1 MSIAE
6 AGEFGLIARVV
17 ARLENGPTTLLGPG
31 DDSAIVAAPDGRIV
45 ASTDV
50 LVEGRHFRRDWSSGA
65 DVGHRAAAANLAD
78 IAAMGAVPTALLVG
92 LCAPADLELSWA
104 EELAGGLSDEAAL
117 TGASVVGGDTSA
129 SPTLTIAVTALGD
142 LGGRPPVLRSGAQPG
157 DVIAIAGRIGHA
169 AAGYTVLSRGFR
181 TPKALV
187 EAYRRPVVPYEA
199 GPAAARAGATAMID
213 VSDGLLQDLG
223 HIARASVVGVDV
235 HTNTFEISGQMRDA
249 AAALGVDPLQWILG
263 GGDDHALV
271 ATFPAEAVLPQDWT
285 VIGKV
290 HESTGVTVDGRPWGG
305 PVGWDHFR

>member
-17 ARLENGPTTLLGPG
+17 ARLENGPATLLGPG
-31 DDSAIVAAPDGRIV
+31 DDSAVVAAPDGRVV

-92 LCAPADLELSWA
+92 LCAPVDLELSWA

-142 LGGRPPVLRSGAQPG
+142 LGGRAPVLRSGAQPG
-157 DVIAIAGRIGHA
+157 DVIALAGRIGHA

-187 EAYRRPVVPYEA
+187 EAYRRPEVPYGA
-199 GPAAARAGATAMID
+199 GPAASQAGATAMID

-235 HTNTFEISGQMRDA
+235 HTDAFEVSGQMRDA

-263 GGDDHALV
+263 GGDDHALA
-271 ATFPAEAVLPQDWT
+271 ATFPPGAALPEGWQ

-305 PVGWDHFR
+305 PAGWDHFR